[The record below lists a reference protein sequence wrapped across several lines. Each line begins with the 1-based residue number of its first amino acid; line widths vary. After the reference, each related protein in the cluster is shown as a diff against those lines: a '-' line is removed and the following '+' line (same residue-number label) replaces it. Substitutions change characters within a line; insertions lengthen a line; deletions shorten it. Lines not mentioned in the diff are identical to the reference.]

1 MKIVYWIVTL
11 LASAL
16 MTMSAIPDLLVSAE
30 AVEFFR
36 HLGYPTYLLPFLGVA
51 KILGVAA
58 ILQPWYPTLK
68 EWAYAGLTIDL
79 VGAFYSHMSVS
90 DPVSLWIFSVIGL
103 ALVLGSYILYR
114 LLQRQSSVANV

>member
-58 ILQPWYPTLK
+58 ILQPWYPMLK

-90 DPVSLWIFSVIGL
+90 DPLSLWIFSVIGL